1 MSSKNFLK
9 IVITVF
15 IFINIISIA
24 NIAITNYLADP
35 LWLFNHKNEFNEKQD
50 GFDERQQRTNYIYF
64 KSEGKFDGIL
74 LGSSRATF
82 VNEND
87 FVNMNIFNYS
97 SNSMHAFEYKEYIDF
112 AKKVKGK
119 DLKYVIIG
127 SDFYNTAIPKDVKF
141 NKPSFYINNT
151 TSFFYK
157 YKMLFSYDLYL
168 RSKNQMRIPNNKS
181 MYYDRN
187 NIKYQDKVSEEERKR
202 RYDINLKRHVE
213 YFSYPNYEINDDY
226 VNILKTIKKEN
237 PNSKF
242 IIYTSAITSNL
253 LVSIIKNAERWEDYK
268 RWIYQLIEVFGEV
281 HHFMDINSITKNL
294 ENYPDDDHAYPFVLK
309 LLANKISNFE
319 NKEIPEDFG
328 IVLRRENIDEYFEN
342 LRKQIEKY
350 DLKKF

>member
-1 MSSKNFLK
+1 M
-9 IVITVF
+9 
-15 IFINIISIA
+15 
-24 NIAITNYLADP
+24 
-35 LWLFNHKNEFNEKQD
+35 
-50 GFDERQQRTNYIYF
+50 
-64 KSEGKFDGIL
+64 
-74 LGSSRATF
+74 
-82 VNEND
+82 
-87 FVNMNIFNYS
+87 
-97 SNSMHAFEYKEYIDF
+97 
-112 AKKVKGK
+112 
-119 DLKYVIIG
+119 
-127 SDFYNTAIPKDVKF
+127 
-141 NKPSFYINNT
+141 
-151 TSFFYK
+151 
-157 YKMLFSYDLYL
+157 
-168 RSKNQMRIPNNKS
+168 
-181 MYYDRN
+181 
-187 NIKYQDKVSEEERKR
+187 
-202 RYDINLKRHVE
+202 KRHVE